1 MQKPTD
7 YPVDNNPVQTNEDA
21 SALPGDI
28 TYAVLRDRVNANQPV
43 TDEMIQIAITQ
54 LETAHLTLEESKSS
68 HKLITNLRNR
78 FR

>member
-7 YPVDNNPVQTNEDA
+7 YPVENNPVKINEDA
-21 SALPGDI
+21 SVLPEDM

-54 LETAHLTLEESKSS
+54 LETAHLTLEDSKSS
-68 HKLITNLRNR
+68 HKLIANLRNR